1 MIVTNMITKK
11 SLPRRTV
18 LRGLGATIAL
28 PLVDAMVPALTAQ
41 SATPANAARRLSMIY
56 IGNGAAL
63 GHWTPNGDGRAFE
76 MSPILEPLAPFRDQL
91 LVLSGLDNKP
101 GLALVGE
108 PTGGHGRVAPAFLS
122 GVHAKPTEG
131 ADFRAAITIDQ
142 VAATHLRGVT
152 ELPSLELC
160 LESPELAGSCDVG
173 FSCAYTNTICWRG
186 PTTPLPMENNPRA
199 VFERLFGDTGS
210 TNPALRLERIQE
222 RRSILDSVRQRI
234 TQLQQRLGSRD
245 RSKVIEYLE
254 SVRDVERR
262 IETAEAQAAR
272 ELPVV
277 DQPAGVPPTFEE
289 HAKLMFDL
297 QVLAFQCDLTR
308 VMTFMLVREVSNRAY
323 PEVGVSDAHHALS
336 HHGGAPDKI
345 ARLAKVNI
353 YHTQM
358 LAYYL
363 EKLRATPDGDG
374 SLLDHAMVLYGGG
387 MYNSDQHDTHNLPL
401 LLAGGGGG
409 QIKGG
414 RHLRLPEGTPLANL
428 HLTLLGKLGVPTE
441 RVGDSTGELKELSDV

>member
-1 MIVTNMITKK
+1 MSRDQHDYEEESPSTDGI
-11 SLPRRTV
+11 
-18 LRGLGATIAL
+18 RGLGAAIAL

-63 GHWTPNGDGRAFE
+63 GHWTPKGDGRGFE

-91 LVLSGLDNKP
+91 VVLSGLDNKP

-210 TNPALRLERIQE
+210 TNPACGWSASRNGGASWIQ
-222 RRSILDSVRQRI
+222 
-234 TQLQQRLGSRD
+234 
-245 RSKVIEYLE
+245 
-254 SVRDVERR
+254 
-262 IETAEAQAAR
+262 
-272 ELPVV
+272 
-277 DQPAGVPPTFEE
+277 
-289 HAKLMFDL
+289 
-297 QVLAFQCDLTR
+297 C
-308 VMTFMLVREVSNRAY
+308 VRESLIFNS
-323 PEVGVSDAHHALS
+323 GSDPA
-336 HHGGAPDKI
+336 I
-345 ARLAKVNI
+345 VR
-353 YHTQM
+353 
-358 LAYYL
+358 
-363 EKLRATPDGDG
+363 R
-374 SLLDHAMVLYGGG
+374 
-387 MYNSDQHDTHNLPL
+387 
-401 LLAGGGGG
+401 
-409 QIKGG
+409 
-414 RHLRLPEGTPLANL
+414 
-428 HLTLLGKLGVPTE
+428 
-441 RVGDSTGELKELSDV
+441 

>member
-1 MIVTNMITKK
+1 MIVNNVMTRKI
-11 SLPRRTV
+11 LPRRTV

-28 PLVDAMVPALTAQ
+28 PLLDAMVPALTAQ
-41 SATPANAARRLSMIY
+41 SATSANAVRCLSLIY
-56 IGNGAAL
+56 IGNGVAP
-63 GHWTPNGDGRAFE
+63 GYWTPRGEGRAFE
-76 MSPILEPLAPFRDQL
+76 MSPILEPLESIRDHL
-91 LVLSGLDNKP
+91 VVLSGLDNKP

-131 ADFRAAITIDQ
+131 ADFKAATTIDQ
-142 VAATHLRGVT
+142 VAATQLRGVT

-173 FSCAYTNTICWRG
+173 FSCAYTNTICWTG

-210 TNPALRLERIQE
+210 TNPALRLERLHE
-222 RRSILDSVRQRI
+222 RRSILDSLRQRVSR
-234 TQLQQRLGSRD
+234 LQQKLGPRD
-245 RSKVIEYLE
+245 RSKMTEYLE
-254 SVRDVERR
+254 AIRDVERR
-262 IETAEAQAAR
+262 IETAEAQSAR

-277 DQPAGVPPTFEE
+277 DQPAGVPPTFAE

-297 QVLAFQCDLTR
+297 QVLAYQCDLTR
-308 VMTFMLVREVSNRAY
+308 VITFMMVREISNRSY

-336 HHGGAPDKI
+336 HHGEVPEKI
-345 ARLAKVNI
+345 ARLAKINH

-363 EKLRATPDGDG
+363 EKLRSTPDGDG
-374 SLLDHAMVLYGGG
+374 NLLDHVMVLYGGG
-387 MYNSDQHDTHNLPL
+387 MYNSNQHDTHNLPL
-401 LLAGGGGG
+401 LLAGGGVGRLE
-409 QIKGG
+409 GG
-414 RHLRLPEGTPLANL
+414 RHIRFKEGTPLTNL
-428 HLTLLGKLGVPTE
+428 HLTLLGKLGVMAE
-441 RVGDSTGELKELSDV
+441 RVGDSSGELTEI